1 MEPAAW
7 ADPGSVGQPAGL
19 VERAAHGDQSAW
31 DELVRLHS
39 PTLWRVAR
47 GYRLSREDAADAV
60 QVTWLRL
67 AEHIHQIPD
76 PRRISSWLV
85 TTIRRESIR
94 LRRLRATLPLDQ
106 VRPDQVRLAADESD
120 QPEVAAVTDEL
131 LLLAAFNR
139 LPDRDRLLLG
149 ALMASPPS
157 SYAEVARELGLSRG
171 SIGPT
176 RQRALSRLRSEIA
189 ALTAGRQDAIGS
201 V

>member
-7 ADPGSVGQPAGL
+7 ADPGSVGRPAGL

-76 PRRISSWLV
+76 PHRISSWLV

-94 LRRLRATLPLDQ
+94 LRRLRATLPPDQ
-106 VRPDQVRLAADESD
+106 VRPAADAD
-120 QPEVAAVTDEL
+120 QPEAVADVTDEQL
-131 LLLAAFNR
+131 LLTAFNR

-157 SYAEVARELGLSRG
+157 SYAEVARELGLPRG

-176 RQRALSRLRSEIA
+176 RQRALRRLRSEIA
-189 ALTAGRQDAIGS
+189 ALTARRQDAIGS